1 MRRLLQTFIFGDTS
15 RPDPDYPL
23 SPVPAG
29 ARRGLVSI
37 SVVLLG
43 FTFFYPT
50 MYAGA
55 QIGHACRFWPDLFLV
70 LGAGSLIL
78 GLYVAGLCA
87 VSAESGLTTVL
98 LARYAFGAKGARWA
112 DLILGGTQLGWF
124 GVTVALMAKPFVDW
138 LGLDWSAPS
147 TMIFWCLL
155 WSAAFTST
163 AYFGYKGMETLSLIA
178 VPLILALGTLMAVK
192 SFAHARE
199 TVGGIAR
206 IIPAGRIGF
215 GAAMTLIVGTFAS
228 GGTQAP
234 NWARF
239 ARNRRVAFFAG
250 LAAFL
255 AGNGLMLWFGAIGGN
270 VYGEPDFAAV
280 LKLQGLL
287 GLGIIL
293 MVLNVWTTNDNT
305 AYAVGVAGTALF
317 NFNRKRPFVLFC
329 GAFGFLIAISG
340 AYDYVSN
347 WMAALGILIPPL
359 GGVILGD
366 YYLVRKRR
374 LPTLE
379 EARKVNYR
387 PAALAAY
394 GLGVLAAYFSD
405 RYSLLIPPLN
415 GILVAG
421 LGHALIQRMF
431 PNAKFRRGTARR
443 APTPENITEQ

>member
-1 MRRLLQTFIFGDTS
+1 MKKIIRQFIFGDTS

-23 SPVPAG
+23 SPVPAT

-55 QIGHACRFWPDLFLV
+55 RIGRAYHFWPDLFLI

-78 GLYVAGLCA
+78 GLYVSALCA

-98 LARYAFGAKGARWA
+98 LARYTFGAKGARWA

-138 LGLDWSAPS
+138 LGLDWTDTP

-163 AYFGYKGMETLSLIA
+163 AYFGYKGMEILSLVA
-178 VPLILALGTLMAVK
+178 VPLILALGAVMAVK
-192 SFAHARE
+192 SFAHARQ
-199 TVGGIAR
+199 TVGGIAQ
-206 IIPAGRIGF
+206 ILPAGKIGF
-215 GAAMTLIVGTFAS
+215 GTAMTLIVGTFAS

-239 ARNRRVAFFAG
+239 ARSRNI
-250 LAAFL
+250 AFL
-255 AGNGLMLWFGAIGGN
+255 AGLLAFLIGNGLMLWFGAIGGN
-270 VYGEPDFAAV
+270 VYDEPDFAAV

-287 GLGIIL
+287 GLGLVL

-317 NFNRKRPFVLFC
+317 NFNRKRPFILFC
-329 GAFGFLIAISG
+329 GTFGFLIAISG

-366 YYLVRKRR
+366 YYLVRKRK
-374 LPTLE
+374 LPAPE
-379 EARKVNYR
+379 EARRVGYR

-394 GLGVLAAYFSD
+394 ALGVLAAFLSE
-405 RYSLLIPPLN
+405 RYSFLIPPLN
-415 GILVAG
+415 GILVGG
-421 LGHALIQRMF
+421 LGQAILQRLF
-431 PNAKFRRGTARR
+431 PGPGGPGPDTVDKERVINC
-443 APTPENITEQ
+443 PER

>member
-1 MRRLLQTFIFGDTS
+1 MRRSLQTFIFGDTS

-23 SPVPAG
+23 SPVPG
-29 ARRGLVSI
+29 SARRGLVSI

-55 QIGHACRFWPDLFLV
+55 RIGHASRFWPDLFLI
-70 LGAGSLIL
+70 LGAGSLVL
-78 GLYVAGLCA
+78 GLYVSALCA

-98 LARYAFGAKGARWA
+98 LARYAFGRKGARWA

-138 LGLDWSAPS
+138 LGLDWADLP
-147 TMIFWCLL
+147 TMVFWCLV

-163 AYFGYKGMETLSLIA
+163 AYFGYKGMEALSLVA
-178 VPLILALGTLMAVK
+178 VPLILALGALMAVN

-199 TVGGIAR
+199 TVGGISR
-206 IIPAGRIGF
+206 IVPSGRIGF

-239 ARNRRVAFFAG
+239 ARTRRVAFLAG
-250 LAAFL
+250 LFAFL
-255 AGNGLMLWFGAIGGN
+255 LGNGLMLWFGAIGGN

-287 GLGIIL
+287 GLGIVL

-329 GAFGFLIAISG
+329 GAFGFLVAISG

-374 LPTLE
+374 LPPLE
-379 EARKVNYR
+379 EAREVDYR

-394 GLGVLAAYFSD
+394 GLGVLAALLSERSSF
-405 RYSLLIPPLN
+405 LIPPLN
-415 GILVAG
+415 GILVG
-421 LGHALIQRMF
+421 SL
-431 PNAKFRRGTARR
+431 GTALLQPLFKPRPGKR
-443 APTPENITEQ
+443 